1 MTFSFC
7 LLIVIL
13 VYCLFAEFIWSF
25 LPRSKLE
32 KAKKEQENR
41 LEYVKEQLEIYTH
54 DAKRQIKEIT
64 SKVEGQVMK

>member
-1 MTFSFC
+1 MLIDSDFS
-7 LLIVIL
+7 LLSVL
-13 VYCLFAEFIWSF
+13 LSSYGLF

-41 LEYVKEQLEIYTH
+41 LEYVKEQLEIHTH